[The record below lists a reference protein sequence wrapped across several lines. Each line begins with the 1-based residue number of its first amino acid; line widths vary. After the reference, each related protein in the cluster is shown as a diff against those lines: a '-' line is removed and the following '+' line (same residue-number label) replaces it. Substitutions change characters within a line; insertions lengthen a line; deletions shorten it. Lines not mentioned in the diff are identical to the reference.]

1 MDRTT
6 EIMSIAPNYEC
17 MAGLVPFIVVF
28 LRNGSW
34 IALSVALN
42 GLAFHYT
49 LNEKL
54 KWFDIL
60 WNVVFATFVNFVAQ
74 DFIVSVLTMTAY
86 VIFVCNSLWSSSY
99 RNKIHVVG
107 VQLVL
112 CIALLRSGL

>member
-1 MDRTT
+1 MDHTT
-6 EIMSIAPNYEC
+6 EIMSVAPNYEC
-17 MAGLVPFIVVF
+17 MAGLIPFIIVF

-34 IALSVALN
+34 IPLSVVLN

-60 WNVVFATFVNFVAQ
+60 WNVAFATFVNFVAR
-74 DFIVSVLTMTAY
+74 DFIVSSLTMTAS
-86 VIFVCNSLWSSSY
+86 VVFVCNSLWPGVN

-112 CIALLRSGL
+112 CLALLRSGL

>member
-1 MDRTT
+1 MDQTT
-6 EIMSIAPNYEC
+6 ENMSIAPNYEC

-60 WNVVFATFVNFVAQ
+60 WNVAFATFVNFVAQ
-74 DFIVSVLTMTAY
+74 DFIVSALTMTAS
-86 VIFVCNSLWSSSY
+86 VVFVCNSLWPGSH

-112 CIALLRSGL
+112 CLALLRSGL